1 MGTFIVEYDYIAKSK
16 DELTIRKGDIIT
28 NATPAEDGWLIGE
41 CQGTRGHFPENFVT
55 PLTREKAKNRTLT
68 NELNARLQSVV
79 NGNHQM
85 NNKTGTLRKRPTN
98 DENLFQSNHQGSLFQ
113 VKVAYQYTPVHDDEL
128 DIKPNDI
135 IQVTRLVEEG
145 WYEGILGDKKGLFPS
160 NYVTRISDEAST
172 KKEPSNKRKPSNG
185 LGALIQKSVSPT
197 SMETP
202 TSQSK
207 TPTTPPILTA
217 KKNTPIKARVLF
229 DYKKAADDEL
239 TLTANEIVT
248 ILDKN
253 VEDEGWW
260 RGELNGRI
268 GVFPDNYVE
277 EIPATNT
284 LPTNAK
290 HRPNTPDTNKPNT
303 SLAKTTAIDNHKGTS
318 FSDEEGHPARNHY
331 AEINNLDA
339 IGTTE
344 KLGGFNKPKPVSTK
358 RPPSSIMRKP
368 ENGFNKTTGSIDETS
383 TTPRSNNFDA
393 KNERKLH
400 TPSPPSSQREPGQ
413 LESPRYN
420 NNRPSSLHSTLSTT
434 NPTFNGTTEIISTTA
449 TNSSYVN
456 ANHINSS
463 PTLTLEQLQKDLM
476 KMKDTMDQMKMK
488 FTDQIRELVDE
499 LDQEKKN
506 RAMLQIELERL
517 QKQIQKSSLVH

>member
-1 MGTFIVEYDYIAKSK
+1 MGTFIVEYDYIAKSN

-41 CQGTRGHFPENFVT
+41 CQGNRGHFPENFVT

-68 NELNARLQSVV
+68 SELNARLQSVV

-98 DENLFQSNHQGSLFQ
+98 DDNLFQSNHHGNLFQ
-113 VKVAYQYTPVHDDEL
+113 VKVAYAYTPVHDDEL

-145 WYEGILGDKKGLFPS
+145 WYEGMLGDKKGLFPS
-160 NYVTRISDEAST
+160 NYVTRITDEAST
-172 KKEPSNKRKPSNG
+172 KKDPPNKRKPTNG
-185 LGALIQKSVSPT
+185 VGTLIQKSVSPT

-202 TSQSK
+202 IPQLK
-207 TPTTPPILTA
+207 TPATPPISTT
-217 KKNTPIKARVLF
+217 KKNTPVKARVLF
-229 DYKKAADDEL
+229 DYKKSADDEL
-239 TLTANEIVT
+239 TLTVNDIVT
-248 ILDKN
+248 VLDKN
-253 VEDEGWW
+253 LEDEGWW
-260 RGELNGRI
+260 KGELNGRI

-277 EIPATNT
+277 EIPASNALTTNS
-284 LPTNAK
+284 K
-290 HRPNTPDTNKPNT
+290 HRPNTPDTNKT
-303 SLAKTTAIDNHKGTS
+303 TTTLGKTMPAENSKGTS
-318 FSDEEGHPARNHY
+318 ISDEEGHPARNHY
-331 AEINNLDA
+331 AEINNLDS

-344 KLGGFNKPKPVSTK
+344 KLGGFNKPKPVSSK
-358 RPPSSIMRKP
+358 RPPSSIMRKS
-368 ENGFNKTTGSIDETS
+368 ENGLNKTTGSMEETS
-383 TTPRSNNFDA
+383 TTPRLVNTES
-393 KNERKLH
+393 KNERKVH

-420 NNRPSSLHSTLSTT
+420 NRPSSLQSTLTST

-456 ANHINSS
+456 ANLLNSS
-463 PTLTLEQLQKDLM
+463 STVGLEQLQKELV
-476 KMKDTMDQMKMK
+476 KMKEAMDEMKMK
-488 FTDQIRELVDE
+488 FSDQIRDLLDE
-499 LDQEKKN
+499 LDGEKKN

-517 QKQIQKSSLVH
+517 QKQIQKVSLVR